1 MAGVR
6 EDFLFCLHS
15 NTSKSSKPNAPIIFS
30 RKGSL
35 AILFY
40 IRYQLSDTW
49 TFPLHRV
56 NKFRYNFI
64 TPSRLR
70 KAEHVAIWCNIVTW
84 IQIPFHK
91 IGGCLY
97 RLSNS
102 RLCKKELTPCR
113 SLERPCSHLGCSSQY
128 SSASSCRLPEMQ
140 NIQME
145 LFLDFQ
151 ISIRI
156 IIKRRKGREFEMEQ
170 TMYFYIFF
178 NIS

>member
-1 MAGVR
+1 MTVVR

-15 NTSKSSKPNAPIIFS
+15 NTSTSSKPNVPIIFS
-30 RKGSL
+30 RKRFL

-49 TFPLHRV
+49 TFLLHRV

-64 TPSRLR
+64 TPSLLR

-84 IQIPFHK
+84 IHIPFHK
-91 IGGCLY
+91 LCGCLY

-102 RLCKKELTPCR
+102 RLCKKELPPCR
-113 SLERPCSHLGCSSQY
+113 SLERRCSHHSRSSQHC
-128 SSASSCRLPEMQ
+128 SASSCRLPEMQ

-151 ISIRI
+151 ISI
-156 IIKRRKGREFEMEQ
+156 
-170 TMYFYIFF
+170 
-178 NIS
+178 